1 MRCSSFE
8 PLLDEFVDGTL
19 TPVRTRRVAKHV
31 ADCTECSALLA
42 ELRVVDALLLTARPT
57 EPVANFTFKAMAEIR
72 SMRAPHVH
80 RTPILSIASA
90 YLVFAW
96 TAIGF
101 WFTFGGPAA
110 RGVAGMLLT
119 TLGDYGDAVAG
130 LASVTGHVFG
140 HMTPGIT
147 ALMAGILLFDFVATA
162 AVAVVYCIV
171 RPRLAAHLAHSW
183 ETR

>member
-19 TPVRTRRVAKHV
+19 TPVRTHRVAKHV

-42 ELRVVDALLLTARPT
+42 ELRVIDALLLTARPT
-57 EPVANFTFKAMAEIR
+57 EPAVNFTFKAMAEVR
-72 SMRAPHVH
+72 SMPVPHVH
-80 RTPILSIASA
+80 RTPILSIGAA

-101 WFTFGGPAA
+101 WFAFGGPAA
-110 RGVAGMLLT
+110 RGISGMLLA
-119 TLGDYGDAVAG
+119 TLGSYGDATARLAG
-130 LASVTGHVFG
+130 ITGRVFG
-140 HMTPGIT
+140 HMTPGVT
-147 ALMAGILLFDFVATA
+147 ALMVGILLFDIIAMA
-162 AVAVVYCIV
+162 AVAVVYGVV